1 MEHSKFSPSS
11 SHIWSHCQGSLNL
24 PIQETFLESEFALE
38 GHKKHFEAFE
48 LFSKNIFEHE
58 DPHVSFYLKVLEK
71 LKDEE
76 GVSVLK
82 LEEKIHVH
90 GESFGTADAFS
101 FNTQTYVLTVIDFK
115 YGIYPVEVEENTQL
129 LLYAY
134 GLLKKYNAHYIV
146 VKIVQPRAYHPEG
159 PIRSVVYT
167 RDKLLE
173 LVIPLK
179 KIIDEPKEEF
189 KTGKHCKFCKRKF
202 FCKAF
207 HEATLSL
214 TEVAL
219 DSPKPQKIE
228 KEYVGKFYEQLKIA
242 LEKLTALEKIYAQHI
257 KHSLGVPGYSVVPA
271 LSTRKWVATPQELKS
286 WAAVNNF
293 EICEETFLS
302 PAQIEKKYNT
312 QVPKNFVTREIIGV
326 RIKKGEQNT

>member
-1 MEHSKFSPSS
+1 MEHSQFSPSS
-11 SHIWSHCQGSLNL
+11 SHIWSRCPGSLSL

-38 GHKKHFEAFE
+38 GHKKHCEAHDF
-48 LFSKNIFEHE
+48 FSKNIFQCD
-58 DPHVSFYLKVLEK
+58 DPHVSFYLSVLEK
-71 LKDEE
+71 LKEEE

-90 GESFGTADAFS
+90 GECFGTADAFA
-101 FNTQTYVLTVIDFK
+101 FNAHTHVLTVIDFK
-115 YGIYPVEVEENTQL
+115 YGIYPVEVDENTQL

-146 VKIVQPRAYHPEG
+146 LKIVQPRAHHPEG
-159 PIRSVVYT
+159 PTRSVVYT
-167 RDKLLE
+167 RDQLLE
-173 LVIPLK
+173 FVHPLK

-189 KTGKHCKFCKRKF
+189 KTGGHCKFCKRKF

-207 HEATLSL
+207 HDAAVSL

-219 DSPKPQKIE
+219 KSPKPQKIE
-228 KEYVGKFYEQLKIA
+228 KNHVGKFYEQIKIA

-257 KHSLGVPGYSVVPA
+257 KHSLGVPGYNVVPA
-271 LSTRKWVATPQELKS
+271 LSTRKWVATPRELKS
-286 WAAVNNF
+286 WALANNF
-293 EICEETFLS
+293 EICEEVFLS

-312 QVPKNFVTREIIGV
+312 QVPKNFVNREIIGV
-326 RIKKGEQNT
+326 RIKKGEESV